1 MKRIHKKFTQKQLKE
16 LVSIGK
22 AIDITGKYNAINED
36 YAQIGY
42 SNGAN
47 GVNGVLYQGI
57 SGNLYV
63 CLNSTAMLTYRQ

>member
-16 LVSIGK
+16 LVNIGK
-22 AIDITGKYNAINED
+22 AIDITGKQNAIKED

-42 SNGAN
+42 SNGVN
-47 GVNGVLYQGI
+47 GVNGVLFQGI

-63 CLNSTAMLTYRQ
+63 CLNSTAMFTYRQ

>member
-22 AIDITGKYNAINED
+22 AIDITGKQNTIKEG

-42 SNGAN
+42 SNGVN
-47 GVNGVLYQGI
+47 GVNGVLFQGI

-63 CLNSTAMLTYRQ
+63 CL

>member
-1 MKRIHKKFTQKQLKE
+1 MKRIHKKYTQKQLKE
-16 LVSIGK
+16 LAKIGK
-22 AIDITGKYNAINED
+22 AIDITGKANAIKED

-42 SNGAN
+42 SNGVN

-63 CLNSTAMLTYRQ
+63 CLNSIAMYSYRQ

>member
-22 AIDITGKYNAINED
+22 AIDITGKHNTIKED

-42 SNGAN
+42 SNGVN